1 MIYENTDFPFDEIRD
16 SNGDYFE
23 TIDQAMKQT
32 GLTVDNVWSVV
43 SDDHME
49 KDNWMV
55 YIYGPSHHYCNILG
69 YVVTKEPHDS
79 ETYYIEEVDFA

>member
-1 MIYENTDFPFDEIRD
+1 MIYENTDFPFDEIKD
-16 SNGDYFE
+16 NGGDYFN
-23 TIDQAMKQT
+23 TIDAAIKHT
-32 GLTVDNVWSVV
+32 GLTVNNVWSVV

-69 YVVTKEPHDS
+69 YVVTKESHDN
-79 ETYYIEEVDFA
+79 ETYYLEEVDFA